1 MKKLIIILFVLL
13 GIQNIHAQTAAQEDT
28 AIQYFD
34 NDSKSIE
41 IEYVAFANMLNDVE
55 DLIDAIKEDPKHMVC
70 DDPETKIISTRLS
83 FTNEELDEQL
93 RRLYLIKHALWD
105 ALYNDYIKHESTQ

>member
-1 MKKLIIILFVLL
+1 ML
-13 GIQNIHAQTAAQEDT
+13 GIQNIQTFAQTTVQEDT
-28 AIQYFD
+28 TQYFY
-34 NDSKSIE
+34 SGGKSIE

-70 DDPETKIISTRLS
+70 DDPETKVISTRLS

-93 RRLYLIKHALWD
+93 RKLYLIKHALWD
-105 ALYNDYIKHESTQ
+105 ALYKDYINHESTQ